1 MTSERRQPPLRRLV
15 RRVEQADIPAWLMGE
30 RVTQRGR
37 LRLLALF
44 VLFDV
49 LLVVAVVLS
58 FQTTELIEEEITLQQ
73 TRQVYD
79 IEIHR
84 QVITDTTVITEV
96 IPYGSTPQ

>member
-1 MTSERRQPPLRRLV
+1 MSSQRPHPPV
-15 RRVEQADIPAWLMGE
+15 REPPRHVEHADIPARLIEE

-49 LLVVAVVLS
+49 LLIVAVVLS
-58 FQTTELIEEEITLQQ
+58 FQATELIEEEITLQE
-73 TRQVYD
+73 TREVYD
-79 IEIHR
+79 VEIHR
-84 QVITDTTVITEV
+84 QIITDTKVITEV